1 MERATDLCGAGKT
14 ECAGLPECC
23 GSAVTV
29 GKNIYLEQ
37 SLCLLELCVLVP
49 LAELI
54 SAQQQ
59 CINNLNISCLSIRK
73 KKLNCCNASGTY

>member
-1 MERATDLCGAGKT
+1 MECATDLCGTGKT
-14 ECAGLPECC
+14 ECAELPECC

-59 CINNLNISCLSIRK
+59 CINNLNISCLSARK
-73 KKLNCCNASGTY
+73 KKLNCCNASGTP